1 MDAERD
7 REGPG
12 ERGRD
17 EMGGVTA
24 DDKCQRAGRPRPRS
38 RHGPDNGFFLQQDST
53 FYFTADSRHVPWGLL
68 ESQAYAQTGNLYA
81 VEARAESRGAKP
93 RAM

>member
-1 MDAERD
+1 MDAEQD

-17 EMGGVTA
+17 EME
-24 DDKCQRAGRPRPRS
+24 GRRPTTNGREQGDLVPRS

-53 FYFTADSRHVPWGLL
+53 FQFTADSRHAPWGLL

-93 RAM
+93 TAM